1 VLKDCICLICHEKLP
16 YLRALES
23 HMDRM
28 HVSCEMP
35 YRCRVC
41 YYQASAHSLLV
52 NHFYEAHAASKHLL
66 CPICLDTF
74 PINSDNQVKGLET
87 GHLQYLTH
95 LSAHMEPLSG
105 TRHRCKK
112 CALTFLQYE
121 QLRFHVR
128 TDHGNCELHSCTR
141 PFNFTIASR
150 PSVTAKTTTAA
161 TFPVDGSFGIKPL
174 PAASAVIP
182 QATAGPSPTKIITVP
197 ARTVNAGTLVSSP
210 AKAPT
215 SNRSSSVSGAPA
227 SKPVTVV
234 GAAKP
239 GARTYS
245 VKEPGFDV
253 AGVNIARRFPNLTL
267 TEEAMESGV
276 RCIECSE
283 SMMKKNHFMGYLCC
297 TLCRYSTCCGFA
309 MRQHH
314 VTAHQ
319 KSRSCHSK
327 LIRYKFLF
335 LSHLILSSLQATFTI

>member
-1 VLKDCICLICHEKLP
+1 
-16 YLRALES
+16 
-23 HMDRM
+23 MDKM

-52 NHFYEAHAASKHLL
+52 DHFYETHAASKNLL
-66 CPICLDTF
+66 CPVCLDTF
-74 PINSDNQVKGLET
+74 PISGDNQVKGLET

-112 CALTFLQYE
+112 CALIFLQYE

-141 PFNFTIASR
+141 PFSFTMASR
-150 PSVTAKTTTAA
+150 PSVTKIPGPTTAV
-161 TFPVDGSFGIKPL
+161 TVPVDGSSGIKP
-174 PAASAVIP
+174 PSAATPAVIS
-182 QATAGPSPTKIITVP
+182 QATAGPSPVKITAPSRV
-197 ARTVNAGTLVSSP
+197 TVNAGASVSNAS
-210 AKAPT
+210 KALPST
-215 SNRSSSVSGAPA
+215 RSSNVSGASA
-227 SKPVTVV
+227 SKPVNPVA
-234 GAAKP
+234 AAKSV
-239 GARTYS
+239 RTYS
-245 VKEPGFDV
+245 VKDPIFDV

-276 RCIECSE
+276 RCIECNE
-283 SMMKKNHFMGYLCC
+283 SMKKKNHFVGYLCC

-309 MRQHH
+309 MKKHH
-314 VTAHQ
+314 VIAHQ

-327 LIRYKFLF
+327 LIYYND
-335 LSHLILSSLQATFTI
+335 S